1 MKCHLGGAVRLAIR
15 VTLAAI
21 LTLGLTAGNRPAHAQ
36 DSEWDKVVAAG
47 KKEGRVVIYNSAN
60 GAGYFT
66 NVLRSFEQK
75 YGITVD
81 SLDLR
86 ASELTER
93 IRAEQVAGRY
103 LGDLELHSTSTI
115 EQQIIDGPFVEPVGR
130 VPNMANLREELPA
143 TEMYVPAWIQA
154 YGVLVNT
161 RLVRPEDEPKAWTDL
176 LDPKWKG
183 KILADDVRPLGGGQT
198 MFFVLQK
205 TYGTPFHEKLAAQDL
220 VFSRDLRNDARRVAR
235 GEYPLYL
242 PQMAAMASD
251 LKGLPVKVLI
261 MKEGVPYVPINFAQL
276 KNAPH
281 PNAARLFINHFLET
295 ESQLQYANAWMT
307 PVVKGLVDKA
317 NPDARPYVEP
327 KLLGMVIRD
336 ERAAMM
342 ELAKKI
348 YTK

>member
-1 MKCHLGGAVRLAIR
+1 MNSRVWAALAS
-15 VTLAAI
+15 VTVLTWAALA
-21 LTLGLTAGNRPAHAQ
+21 LSAQ
-36 DSEWDKVVAAG
+36 AQGSDWDKVVAAG
-47 KKEGRVVIYNSAN
+47 KREGKVVLYNSAN
-60 GAGYFT
+60 GASYFT
-66 NVLRSFEQK
+66 NVIRSFEQK

-93 IRAEQVAGRY
+93 IRAEQVAGRF

-115 EQQIIDGPFVEPVGR
+115 EQQIIDGPYVEPVGR
-130 VPNMANLREELPA
+130 APNIANLRPELPA
-143 TEMYVPAWIQA
+143 TDMYIPAWIQA
-154 YGVLVNT
+154 YGVLINT
-161 RLVRPEDEPKAWTDL
+161 RLVKPEGEPQSWADL

-183 KILADDVRPLGGGQT
+183 KMLSDDVRPLGGGQT

-205 TYGTPFHEKLAAQDL
+205 TYGTSFHEKLAAQDL

-235 GEYPLYL
+235 GEYPLYI

-251 LKGLPVKVLI
+251 LKGLPVKVAI

-281 PNAARLFINHFLET
+281 PNAARVFINHFLET

-307 PVVKGLVDKA
+307 TVVKGLADKA
-317 NPDARPYVEP
+317 NPDAKPYVEP
-327 KLLGMVIRD
+327 KLLGAVIRE
-336 ERAAMM
+336 ERVSMM
-342 ELAKKI
+342 ELAKKL
-348 YTK
+348 YSK